1 MKKLLLTLICFSVFS
16 TQAQKKKLED
26 GMYANFETSKG
37 TILVALEYQKTPLT
51 VASFVSLAEGTST
64 SVDKKYSKKKF
75 YDGLKFHR
83 VISDFMIQGGDPL
96 GSGAGDPGYKFEDEI
111 VAELKHD
118 KPGILSMA
126 NSGPASNGSQFFIT
140 HKPTPHLDGKHTVF
154 GHVIEGQEV
163 VDAIEQNDVI
173 KSLTII
179 REGKTAKKFN
189 ADKVFTKTLK
199 DNKEK
204 QEKEKQEAQKTVS
217 ENKIRL
223 DNAKQQAISLPSG
236 VAVYVFEKG
245 IGTKPATGE
254 QVQVDYA
261 GYLTDGNLFDSG
273 IEAIATKFNKLDVR
287 RKAANAYKPIPF
299 TYGDKQGLI
308 PGFIAGIESL
318 NYGDKALVF
327 IPSNL
332 AYGERGA
339 GNAIPPN
346 SDLVFELHLLNK

>member
-1 MKKLLLTLICFSVFS
+1 MKKLLLTLICFSTLS
-16 TQAQKKKLED
+16 IQAQKKKLED
-26 GMYANFETSKG
+26 GMYANFETTKG
-37 TILVALEYQKTPLT
+37 TILVALEFRKTPLT
-51 VASFVSLAEGTST
+51 VASFVSLAEGTSST
-64 SVDKKYSKKKF
+64 VDKKYQKKHF

-83 VISDFMIQGGDPL
+83 VIADFMIQGGDPNGN
-96 GSGAGDPGYKFEDEI
+96 GSGDPGYKFTDEI
-111 VAELKHD
+111 ISDLKHD

-163 VDAIEQNDVI
+163 VDAIKQDDVI

-179 REGKTAKKFN
+179 REGREAKKFN
-189 ADKVFTKTLK
+189 ADKVFVNMLADIKAK
-199 DNKEK
+199 A
-204 QEKEKQEAQKTVS
+204 EKEKLESEKAIA

-223 DNAKQQAISLPSG
+223 EKAREQAVTLPNG

-245 IGTKPATGE
+245 LGSKPIAGD
-254 QVQVDYA
+254 QVQIDYA
-261 GYLTDGNLFDSG
+261 GFLANGVLFDSG
-273 IEAIATKFNKLDVR
+273 IEAIATKFNKFDSR

-299 TYGDKQGLI
+299 NYGDKNGLI
-308 PGFIAGIESL
+308 PGFIAGLETL

-327 IPSNL
+327 IPSKL
-332 AYGERGA
+332 GYGERGA
-339 GNAIPPN
+339 GGIIPPN